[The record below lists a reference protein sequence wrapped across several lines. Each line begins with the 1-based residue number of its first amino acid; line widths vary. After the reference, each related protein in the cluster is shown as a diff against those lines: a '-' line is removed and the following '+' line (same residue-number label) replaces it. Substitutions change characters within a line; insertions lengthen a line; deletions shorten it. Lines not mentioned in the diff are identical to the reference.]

1 MEYILIGICIVV
13 VSVIFLT
20 LYIKKTKT
28 EKMKITTEV
37 TEFSVLR
44 MSTTDEDSSNE
55 LVIQMDLIPVEAI
68 ADESKLMVIT
78 DSEVLARV
86 NNLIPGL
93 AQVENVANN
102 AR

>member
-1 MEYILIGICIVV
+1 
-13 VSVIFLT
+13 
-20 LYIKKTKT
+20 
-28 EKMKITTEV
+28 MKITTEV
-37 TEFSVLR
+37 TEFSALR

>member
-37 TEFSVLR
+37 TEFSALR

-93 AQVENVANN
+93 SQVENVANN